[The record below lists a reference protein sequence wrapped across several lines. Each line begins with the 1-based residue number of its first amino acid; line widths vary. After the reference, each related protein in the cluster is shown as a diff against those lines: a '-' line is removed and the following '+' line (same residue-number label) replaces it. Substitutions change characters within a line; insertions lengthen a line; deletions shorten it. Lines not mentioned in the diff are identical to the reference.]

1 MEIEAKYI
9 RYDGR
14 VETLIEKYPR
24 KFNVLPNIGRRDI
37 IKYYFFEKENLG
49 TNLVMISQLN
59 EDSPY
64 FSKDAKDCNIML
76 SVFSPSKEKARS
88 KIEEIIGIFKV
99 ETKEVPKDVLNT
111 FKDFQSFL
119 GGGYRK

>member
-1 MEIEAKYI
+1 
-9 RYDGR
+9 
-14 VETLIEKYPR
+14 
-24 KFNVLPNIGRRDI
+24 
-37 IKYYFFEKENLG
+37 
-49 TNLVMISQLN
+49 
-59 EDSPY
+59 
-64 FSKDAKDCNIML
+64 ML